1 MAQRV
6 ARQRARQ
13 RGQPDDQR
21 GQRDV
26 SDHSQSRD
34 YNLRAAVDDR
44 RARFTDLDDLT
55 DGVIAAASDAAPDP
69 AILTFLLR
77 RYQATGRHD
86 LAGILEPA
94 LARGVETS
102 RDATGCAARARWI
115 EAFVTA
121 APLSSD
127 PRMETAIED
136 LVTALRGE
144 WSRSDRVAD
153 LLTAVDA
160 CLQATS
166 AFETPGLVRDAIDQL
181 ERVVGATYRPGLGVA
196 TSIGHPDG
204 ARLLSDQIA
213 GASSLVA
220 ACAITARLP
229 YGMLAEELIQFA
241 RRTFWNADAGAF
253 ADDAEPQTAYVANCD
268 AARALCRLVR
278 LVEDEEYRSGAV
290 VASDSDYRG
299 DTSRILASQLDVARA
314 SAAHAATYAL
324 ALDDWLSL
332 R

>member
-6 ARQRARQ
+6 ARERARQ
-13 RGQPDDQR
+13 RRQPDDQR
-21 GQRDV
+21 DQRDV
-26 SDHSQSRD
+26 SDGSQSDD

-55 DGVIAAASDAAPDP
+55 DAVLGAAIDGEADP

-77 RYQATGRHD
+77 RYRATGRDD
-86 LAGILEPA
+86 LTEILGPA

-102 RDATGCAARARWI
+102 RSAAGCVARARWL

-127 PRMETAIED
+127 SRMQAAIED
-136 LVTALRGE
+136 LVAALRGD
-144 WSRSDRVAD
+144 WKRADRVAD

-160 CLQATS
+160 CLEATT
-166 AFETPGLVRDAIDQL
+166 AFETPGLVRDAIDEL
-181 ERVVGATYRPGLGVA
+181 ERVVGATYRPGHGLASVVGR
-196 TSIGHPDG
+196 PDSS
-204 ARLLSDQIA
+204 RLLSDQIA
-213 GASSLVA
+213 AVSALVT
-220 ACAITARLP
+220 ACVGTARLP
-229 YGMLAEELIQFA
+229 YGMLAEELMQFA
-241 RRTFWNADAGAF
+241 RRTFWDADAGAF
-253 ADDAEPQTAYVANCD
+253 ADDAEPQSAYVANCD
-268 AARALCRLVR
+268 AARVLCRLTR
-278 LVEDEEYRSGAV
+278 LLDDEEYRSGAV

-299 DTSRILASQLDVARA
+299 DASRILASQLDAARA
-314 SAAHAATYAL
+314 DAARAAPYAL